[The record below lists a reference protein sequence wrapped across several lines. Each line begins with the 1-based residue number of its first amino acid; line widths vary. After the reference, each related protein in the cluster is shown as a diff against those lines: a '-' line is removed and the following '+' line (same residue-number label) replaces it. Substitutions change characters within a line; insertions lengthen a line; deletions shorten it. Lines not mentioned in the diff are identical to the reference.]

1 MKKTAFLFALA
12 VLSIFIIVA
21 CSNEETK
28 KEEVIDE
35 DKSIEAVADKAN
47 DIKDEEN
54 PVSQTLLPIPQSF
67 KESVDY
73 GYTGEWA
80 MKEFS
85 NEVKSALDQLP
96 SITMEATEEE
106 IDAYE
111 REIFSL
117 FKENLSMP
125 NVPIDQWQ
133 AMKFAD
139 PTVTEEESQL
149 KKNYNVA
156 ILLDASGSM
165 GALENGKTR
174 MELAKEAINQ
184 FVDSLPEKAKVSL
197 TVYGHKGTGDEA
209 DKEVSCSTV
218 EQVYSLSAYD
228 SKEFTNALGKF
239 NPAGWTPMTKAVEQA
254 MVNLESH
261 DGSENTNIIYL
272 VSDGIETCGGNP
284 VQAMEKL
291 SDSNLSPV
299 VQIIGYQ
306 VNNDGLTQLKEMA
319 RAANGQFINVQNQED
334 LKAEFKRTTEMAE
347 VWSEWHRNSNDA
359 INNLNKT
366 VQKQLND
373 WHQKEQEKMN
383 RERKNLQLAINYLN
397 EENKIDTDVFL
408 RLDENYRAYYLQ
420 VDKEARNLY
429 LELDQLNRESFLDNW
444 EEISEIF
451 LKNVSE

>member
-397 EENKIDTDVFL
+397 EENKIDTVVFL

>member
-125 NVPIDQWQ
+125 NVPINQWQ

-139 PTVTEEESQL
+139 PTVT
-149 KKNYNVA
+149 
-156 ILLDASGSM
+156 
-165 GALENGKTR
+165 
-174 MELAKEAINQ
+174 
-184 FVDSLPEKAKVSL
+184 
-197 TVYGHKGTGDEA
+197 
-209 DKEVSCSTV
+209 
-218 EQVYSLSAYD
+218 
-228 SKEFTNALGKF
+228 
-239 NPAGWTPMTKAVEQA
+239 
-254 MVNLESH
+254 
-261 DGSENTNIIYL
+261 
-272 VSDGIETCGGNP
+272 
-284 VQAMEKL
+284 
-291 SDSNLSPV
+291 
-299 VQIIGYQ
+299 
-306 VNNDGLTQLKEMA
+306 
-319 RAANGQFINVQNQED
+319 
-334 LKAEFKRTTEMAE
+334 
-347 VWSEWHRNSNDA
+347 
-359 INNLNKT
+359 
-366 VQKQLND
+366 
-373 WHQKEQEKMN
+373 
-383 RERKNLQLAINYLN
+383 
-397 EENKIDTDVFL
+397 
-408 RLDENYRAYYLQ
+408 
-420 VDKEARNLY
+420 
-429 LELDQLNRESFLDNW
+429 
-444 EEISEIF
+444 
-451 LKNVSE
+451 

>member
-1 MKKTAFLFALA
+1 MKKTALLFALA

-373 WHQKEQEKMN
+373 WHHKEQEKMN

-429 LELDQLNRESFLDNW
+429 LELDQLNRESFLDDW

>member
-125 NVPIDQWQ
+125 NVPINQWQ

>member
-1 MKKTAFLFALA
+1 
-12 VLSIFIIVA
+12 
-21 CSNEETK
+21 
-28 KEEVIDE
+28 
-35 DKSIEAVADKAN
+35 
-47 DIKDEEN
+47 
-54 PVSQTLLPIPQSF
+54 
-67 KESVDY
+67 
-73 GYTGEWA
+73 

-111 REIFSL
+111 RDIFSL

-139 PTVTEEESQL
+139 PTVTDEESQL

-218 EQVYSLSAYD
+218 EEVYSLSAYD

>member
-1 MKKTAFLFALA
+1 MKKTALLFALA

-373 WHQKEQEKMN
+373 WHHKEQEKMN

>member
-125 NVPIDQWQ
+125 NVPIVQWQ

-228 SKEFTNALGKF
+228 SKEFTNALGEF

-373 WHQKEQEKMN
+373 WHHKEQEKMN

>member
-1 MKKTAFLFALA
+1 MKKTAFLLALA

-373 WHQKEQEKMN
+373 WHRKEQEKMN

>member
-28 KEEVIDE
+28 KEEVIDG

-373 WHQKEQEKMN
+373 WHHKEQEKMN

>member
-106 IDAYE
+106 IDAYQ

-334 LKAEFKRTTEMAE
+334 LKAEFKRTTE

-373 WHQKEQEKMN
+373 WHHKEQEKMN

>member
-373 WHQKEQEKMN
+373 WHHKEQEKMN

>member
-125 NVPIDQWQ
+125 NVPINQWQ

-218 EQVYSLSAYD
+218 EQVYSLSVYD

>member
-1 MKKTAFLFALA
+1 MKKTALLLALA

-21 CSNEETK
+21 CSNGETK
-28 KEEVIDE
+28 KEEVLDE
-35 DKSIEAVADKAN
+35 DESIEAVADKAN

-54 PVSQTLLPIPQSF
+54 PVSQTSLPIPQSF

-111 REIFSL
+111 RDIFSL

-139 PTVTEEESQL
+139 PTVTDEESQL

-209 DKEVSCSTV
+209 DKEVSCSTL

-373 WHQKEQEKMN
+373 WHHKEQEKMN